1 MARRS
6 RIVVAVVFTAL
17 LTGLMWTDSPT
28 TWWSSIISFFMTSN
42 SSVTSKVMD
51 VRPSGDLDLHVLLW
65 AMASCVWWWALRQ
78 GTTVLRSLFI
88 LAVWAMVVETL
99 QPIFTVIRDRQLGD
113 YIGNAIGVGLI
124 VLAVLVRERYFD
136 GPMSPAT

>member
-51 VRPSGDLDLHVLLW
+51 VRPSGDLDLHVVLW

-78 GTTVLRSLFI
+78 SADVLRSLSF
-88 LAVWAMVVETL
+88 LAGWAMAVETL
-99 QPIFTVIRDRQLGD
+99 QPMFTDIRDRQLGD

>member
-17 LTGLMWTDSPT
+17 LTGLMWADSPT

-78 GTTVLRSLFI
+78 GTTVLRSLII

-99 QPIFTVIRDRQLGD
+99 QPIFTDIRDRQLGD
-113 YIGNAIGVGLI
+113 YIGNAIGIGLI

>member
-17 LTGLMWTDSPT
+17 LTGLMWADSPT
-28 TWWSSIISFFMTSN
+28 TWWSSIISFFMKSN
-42 SSVTSKVMD
+42 SSVTSTVME
-51 VRPSGDLDLHVLLW
+51 VRPSGDLDLHVVLW

-99 QPIFTVIRDRQLGD
+99 QPIFTDIRDRQLGD
-113 YIGNAIGVGLI
+113 YIGNAIGIGLI

>member
-42 SSVTSKVMD
+42 SSVTSTVME
-51 VRPSGDLDLHVLLW
+51 VRPSGDLDLHVVLW

-78 GTTVLRSLFI
+78 SADVLRSLSF
-88 LAVWAMVVETL
+88 LAGWAMAVETL
-99 QPIFTVIRDRQLGD
+99 QPIFTDIRDRQLGD

>member
-1 MARRS
+1 MHRRN

-28 TWWSSIISFFMTSN
+28 TWWSSIIEFFMASN
-42 SSVTSKVMD
+42 SSITSSVID
-51 VRPSGDLDLHVLLW
+51 VRPSGDLDLHVVLW
-65 AMASCVWWWALRQ
+65 ATASCVWWWAFRQ
-78 GTTVLRSLFI
+78 STDVLKSLSF

-99 QPIFTVIRDRQLGD
+99 QPIFTDIRDRQLGD
-113 YIGNAIGVGLI
+113 YIGNAIGIGLI

-136 GPMSPAT
+136 GPIFPAT

>member
-28 TWWSSIISFFMTSN
+28 TWRSSIISFFMTSN

-78 GTTVLRSLFI
+78 SADVLRSLSF
-88 LAVWAMVVETL
+88 LAGWAMAVETL
-99 QPIFTVIRDRQLGD
+99 QPIFTDIRDRQLGD

>member
-28 TWWSSIISFFMTSN
+28 TWWSSIIRFFMNSN

-99 QPIFTVIRDRQLGD
+99 QPIFTDIRDRQLGD
-113 YIGNAIGVGLI
+113 YIGNAIGIGLI

>member
-78 GTTVLRSLFI
+78 SADVRRSLSF
-88 LAVWAMVVETL
+88 LAGWAMAVETL
-99 QPIFTVIRDRQLGD
+99 QPMFTDIRDRQLGD

>member
-42 SSVTSKVMD
+42 SSVTSTVMD

-78 GTTVLRSLFI
+78 GTTVLRSLLF
-88 LAVWAMVVETL
+88 LAGWAMVVETL
-99 QPIFTVIRDRQLGD
+99 QPIFTDIRDRQLGD
-113 YIGNAIGVGLI
+113 YIGNAIGIGLI

>member
-17 LTGLMWTDSPT
+17 LTGLMWADSPT
-28 TWWSSIISFFMTSN
+28 TWWSSIISFFMKSN
-42 SSVTSKVMD
+42 SSVTSTVME
-51 VRPSGDLDLHVLLW
+51 VRPSGDLDLHVVLW

-78 GTTVLRSLFI
+78 SADVLRSLSF
-88 LAVWAMVVETL
+88 LAGWAMAVETL
-99 QPIFTVIRDRQLGD
+99 QPMFTDIRDRQLGD
-113 YIGNAIGVGLI
+113 YIGNAIGIGLI

>member
-28 TWWSSIISFFMTSN
+28 TWWSSIIEFFMASN
-42 SSVTSKVMD
+42 SSITSTVMD
-51 VRPSGDLDLHVLLW
+51 VRPSGDLDLHVVLW
-65 AMASCVWWWALRQ
+65 AMAGCVWWWALCQ
-78 GTTVLRSLFI
+78 STNVLRSLFI
-88 LAVWAMVVETL
+88 LAGWAMVVETL
-99 QPIFTVIRDRQLGD
+99 QPIFTDVRDRQLGD
-113 YIGNAIGVGLI
+113 YIGNAIGIGLI
-124 VLAVLVRERYFD
+124 VLAVLVRKRYFD

>member
-99 QPIFTVIRDRQLGD
+99 QPIFTDIRDRQLGD
-113 YIGNAIGVGLI
+113 YIGNGIGIGLI
-124 VLAVLVRERYFD
+124 ALAVVVRKRYFD

>member
-78 GTTVLRSLFI
+78 GTTVLRSLII

-99 QPIFTVIRDRQLGD
+99 QPIFTDVRDRQLGD
-113 YIGNAIGVGLI
+113 YIGNAIGIGLI

>member
-28 TWWSSIISFFMTSN
+28 TWWSSIISFFMKSN
-42 SSVTSKVMD
+42 SSVTSTVME
-51 VRPSGDLDLHVLLW
+51 VRPSGDLDLHVVLW

-99 QPIFTVIRDRQLGD
+99 QPIFTDIRDRQLGD
-113 YIGNAIGVGLI
+113 YIGNAIGIGLI

>member
-28 TWWSSIISFFMTSN
+28 SWWSSIISFFMTSN

-99 QPIFTVIRDRQLGD
+99 QPIFTDIRDRQLGD
-113 YIGNAIGVGLI
+113 YIGNAIGIGLI